1 MSKEKCKEEFVRQ
14 YDMQCCSGSTRNIR
28 DKNMMSNNPKA
39 AIPEDATSGKTN
51 ICKKV
56 KIMNSDKNYASVY
69 LSNMESSRIINSY
82 HIHVLS
88 NV

>member
-1 MSKEKCKEEFVRQ
+1 
-14 YDMQCCSGSTRNIR
+14 MQCCSESTRNIW
-28 DKNMMSNNPKA
+28 DKNMMSNNPTA

-56 KIMNSDKNYASVY
+56 KIMNSDEKYASVHM
-69 LSNMESSRIINSY
+69 SNMESSRIINSY